1 MKNNTK
7 GIGFKN
13 FRRFEK
19 FPQLEFGNITYM
31 VGRNN
36 SGKSTMVKALLLII
50 DYLQNQLGDTFSFDN
65 NVLEDANIVTF
76 GRAKCNLID
85 EPEIVFS
92 FKLNNYE
99 ITCHI
104 SGDTNDT
111 KANVIF
117 LIVNDEENGYKLV
130 IDYFSEW
137 ATIIKKSK
145 VKLDKLERLKELAM
159 LGFEIDSL
167 KKQQKAIKNKGA
179 KEALDIVAQINKT
192 IDRKEKLEKTTMQPE
207 ELFENIEY
215 EVEYPMGEDFMKTAY
230 GGVPKNKQDEIHGE
244 EEAEVLPEDESEN
257 EKIEDEDVLDLE
269 SVIAEQNQLKE
280 IISNLISHN
289 NDWRR
294 ILLNKESNKML
305 APPFMNNKKVKCEEC
320 GLTWEVTLEDIGEFP
335 NWSNPYICNNCGTN
349 NVDAPLADIIA
360 LDNKKSELKAWAD
373 NLVNSLEKESFF
385 YLGANP
391 SKQSALFPLRAKD
404 NALAQA
410 IHQFYQLKI
419 IEGEKEHEFVK
430 HWMIEFEVGQSFEIK
445 FYAGE
450 AYEFHVKDEDGI
462 KNHLSDKG
470 MGSLQAMVLILN
482 VASLIKINEKEK
494 KAVTLLVEE
503 PELNLHPALQSKLTE
518 FFHEVN
524 KKYGFNFIIETHSEY
539 MIRKSQ
545 VLVNE
550 NEYGNQ
556 DSLNP
561 NPFKTYYFPVS
572 DKPYEMRYRKDGK
585 FKDEFEKG
593 FFEVSSDLAFDIL

>member
-1 MKNNTK
+1 MGNNTK

-13 FRRFEK
+13 FRRFKE

-36 SGKSTMVKALLLII
+36 SGKSTMVKALLLVIY
-50 DYLQNQLGDTFSFDN
+50 YLQNQLDETFSFDN
-65 NVLEDANIVTF
+65 KVLEDANIVTF

-92 FKLNNYE
+92 YKLNNYD
-99 ITCHI
+99 ITINI
-104 SGDTNDT
+104 SGDDLST
-111 KANVIF
+111 KASVDKIVIKDPF
-117 LIVNDEENGYKLV
+117 NAYE
-130 IDYFSEW
+130 F
-137 ATIIKKSK
+137 TINYMDSTAKVTKKSNK
-145 VKLDKLERLKELAM
+145 KITRGYEYELDDMTYDEYLALQLDELKRKYRNVQSNM
-159 LGFEIDSL
+159 
-167 KKQQKAIKNKGA
+167 KGS
-179 KEALDIVAQINKT
+179 KEALDLSAEINKLNT
-192 IDRKEKLEKTTMQPE
+192 QIKNLEKTREQKRKPE
-207 ELFENIEY
+207 DFDSYYSL
-215 EVEYPMGEDFMKTAY
+215 EYPMYLELSEVPNHKKSKTKEEMYDELDIYEENDRQVKETLSYMKE
-230 GGVPKNKQDEIHGE
+230 VDKDISRIDKNN
-244 EEAEVLPEDESEN
+244 LR
-257 EKIEDEDVLDLE
+257 
-269 SVIAEQNQLKE
+269 E
-280 IISNLISHN
+280 IINFFLYNNNIAYSKTKKQRENNPGDEVINETFSEILELENTKENLTAWIYN
-289 NDWRR
+289 FTVA
-294 ILLNKESNKML
+294 LN
-305 APPFMNNKKVKCEEC
+305 EE
-320 GLTWEVTLEDIGEFP
+320 TIT
-335 NWSNPYICNNCGTN
+335 
-349 NVDAPLADIIA
+349 
-360 LDNKKSELKAWAD
+360 
-373 NLVNSLEKESFF
+373 

-419 IEGEKEHEFVK
+419 IEGEKEYDFVK

-450 AYEFHVKDEDGI
+450 AYEFHVKDEHGI

-482 VASLIKINEKEK
+482 VASLIRINKKDK

-503 PELNLHPALQSKLTE
+503 PELNLHPALQSKLTQ
-518 FFHEVN
+518 FFHDVN
-524 KKYGFNFIIETHSEY
+524 KEYGFNFIIETHSEY

-550 NEYGNQ
+550 NEYSTQ

-585 FKDEFEKG
+585 FKDEFKKG

>member
-1 MKNNTK
+1 MGNNIK

-13 FRRFEK
+13 FRRFKE

-36 SGKSTMVKALLLII
+36 SGKSTMVKALLLVM
-50 DYLQNQLGDTFSFDN
+50 DYLQNQLDDTFSFDN
-65 NVLEDANIVTF
+65 KVLEDANIVTF

-85 EPEIVFS
+85 EPKIVFS
-92 FKLNNYE
+92 FKLNNYD
-99 ITCHI
+99 ITVRV

-111 KANVIF
+111 KANVIM
-117 LIVNDEENGYKLV
+117 LSVNDEENGYQLL
-130 IDYFSEW
+130 IDYFGEY
-137 ATIIKKSK
+137 ARIIKKSK
-145 VKLDKLERLKELAM
+145 IKQDKLEILKELAM

-167 KKQQKAIKNKGA
+167 RKQQQTIKNKGS

-430 HWMIEFEVGQSFEIK
+430 YWMNEFEVGQSFEIK

-450 AYEFHVKDEDGI
+450 AYEFHVLDKNGV

-585 FKDEFEKG
+585 FKDEFKKG

>member
-1 MKNNTK
+1 MGNNTK

-13 FRRFEK
+13 FRRFEN
-19 FPQLEFGNITYM
+19 FPLLEFGNITYM

-36 SGKSTMVKALLLII
+36 SGKSTMVKALLLVM
-50 DYLQNQLGDTFSFDN
+50 DYLQNQLDENFSFDN
-65 NVLEDANIVTF
+65 KVLEDANIVTF

-85 EPEIVFS
+85 EPKIVFS
-92 FKLNNYE
+92 FKLNNYD
-99 ITCHI
+99 INVHI

-111 KANVIF
+111 KANVI
-117 LIVNDEENGYKLV
+117 LLRVKDEENGYQLL
-130 IDYFSEW
+130 IDYFGEY
-137 ATIIKKSK
+137 ARIVKKSK
-145 VKLDKLERLKELAM
+145 LKLDKLESLKELAM

-167 KKQQKAIKNKGA
+167 RKQQQTIKNKGS

-207 ELFENIEY
+207 ELVENIEY
-215 EVEYPMGEDFMKTAY
+215 EVEYPMGEDLMKASY
-230 GGVPKNKQDEIHGE
+230 GFVKKSNQS
-244 EEAEVLPEDESEN
+244 ESE
-257 EKIEDEDVLDLE
+257 DLKDIKR
-269 SVIAEQNQLKE
+269 SNRKEQNQLKE
-280 IISNLISHN
+280 IISNLISN
-289 NDWRR
+289 NKDWR
-294 ILLNKESNKML
+294 ILLYKKSNRNIRNMDFEPIVIGKS
-305 APPFMNNKKVKCEEC
+305 VKCDEC
-320 GLTWEVTLEDIGEFP
+320 DWTWEISSDDNEAYT
-335 NWSNPYICNNCGTN
+335 CKKCGN
-349 NVDAPLADIIA
+349 YNQDDPLSDVIA

-373 NLVNSLEKESFF
+373 NLVNSLEQESFF

-404 NALAQA
+404 NSLAQA
-410 IHQFYQLKI
+410 IHQFYQLNIK
-419 IEGEKEHEFVK
+419 EGEKEYEFVK
-430 HWMIEFEVGQSFEIK
+430 HWMNEFEVGQSFEIK

-450 AYEFHVKDEDGI
+450 AYEFHVLDKNGV

-482 VASLIKINEKEK
+482 VASLIKINEKET

-524 KKYGFNFIIETHSEY
+524 KKYGFNFIIETQSEY

-585 FKDEFEKG
+585 FKDEFKKG

>member
-1 MKNNTK
+1 MGNNTK

-13 FRRFEK
+13 FRRFEN
-19 FPQLEFGNITYM
+19 FPLLEFGNITYM

-36 SGKSTMVKALLLII
+36 SGKSTMVKALLLVM
-50 DYLQNQLGDTFSFDN
+50 DYLQNQLDENFSFDN
-65 NVLEDANIVTF
+65 KVLEDANIVTF

-85 EPEIVFS
+85 EPKIVFS
-92 FKLNNYE
+92 FKLNNYD
-99 ITCHI
+99 INVHI

-111 KANVIF
+111 KANVI
-117 LIVNDEENGYKLV
+117 LLRVKDEENGYQLL
-130 IDYFSEW
+130 IDYFGEY
-137 ATIIKKSK
+137 ARIVKKSK
-145 VKLDKLERLKELAM
+145 LKLDKLESLKELAM

-167 KKQQKAIKNKGA
+167 RKQQQTIKNKGS

-207 ELFENIEY
+207 ELVENIEY
-215 EVEYPMGEDFMKTAY
+215 EVEYPMGEDLMKASY
-230 GGVPKNKQDEIHGE
+230 GFVKKSNQS
-244 EEAEVLPEDESEN
+244 ESE
-257 EKIEDEDVLDLE
+257 DLKDIKR
-269 SVIAEQNQLKE
+269 SNRKEQNQLKE
-280 IISNLISHN
+280 IISNLISN
-289 NDWRR
+289 NKDWR
-294 ILLNKESNKML
+294 ILLYKKSNRNIRNMDFEPIVIGKS
-305 APPFMNNKKVKCEEC
+305 VKCDEC
-320 GLTWEVTLEDIGEFP
+320 DWTWEISSDDNEAYT
-335 NWSNPYICNNCGTN
+335 CKKCGN
-349 NVDAPLADIIA
+349 YNQDDPLSDVIA

-373 NLVNSLEKESFF
+373 NLVNSLEQESFF

-404 NALAQA
+404 NSLAQA
-410 IHQFYQLKI
+410 IHQFYQLNIK
-419 IEGEKEHEFVK
+419 EGEKEYEFVK
-430 HWMIEFEVGQSFEIK
+430 HWMNEFEVGQSFEIK

-450 AYEFHVKDEDGI
+450 AYEFHVLDKNGV

-482 VASLIKINEKEK
+482 VASLIKINEKET

-585 FKDEFEKG
+585 FKDEFKKG

>member
-1 MKNNTK
+1 MGNNTK

-13 FRRFEK
+13 FRRFEN
-19 FPQLEFGNITYM
+19 FPLLEFGNITYM

-36 SGKSTMVKALLLII
+36 SGKSTMVKALLLVIY
-50 DYLQNQLGDTFSFDN
+50 YLQNQLDETFSFDN
-65 NVLEDANIVTF
+65 KVLEDANIVTF

-92 FKLNNYE
+92 YKLNNYD
-99 ITCHI
+99 ITINI
-104 SGDTNDT
+104 SGDDLST
-111 KANVIF
+111 KASVDKIVIKDPF
-117 LIVNDEENGYKLV
+117 NAYE
-130 IDYFSEW
+130 F
-137 ATIIKKSK
+137 TINYMDSTAKVTKKSNK
-145 VKLDKLERLKELAM
+145 KITRGYEYELDDMTYDEYLALQLDELKRKYRNVQSNM
-159 LGFEIDSL
+159 
-167 KKQQKAIKNKGA
+167 KGS
-179 KEALDIVAQINKT
+179 KEALDLSAEINKLNT
-192 IDRKEKLEKTTMQPE
+192 QIKNLEKTREQKRKPE
-207 ELFENIEY
+207 DFDSYYSL
-215 EVEYPMGEDFMKTAY
+215 EYPMYLELSEVPNHKKSKTKEEMYDELDIYEENDRQVKETLSYMKE
-230 GGVPKNKQDEIHGE
+230 VDKDISRIDKNN
-244 EEAEVLPEDESEN
+244 LR
-257 EKIEDEDVLDLE
+257 
-269 SVIAEQNQLKE
+269 E
-280 IISNLISHN
+280 IINFFLYNNNIAYSKTKKQRENNPGDEVINETFSEILELENTKENLTAWIYN
-289 NDWRR
+289 FTVA
-294 ILLNKESNKML
+294 LN
-305 APPFMNNKKVKCEEC
+305 EE
-320 GLTWEVTLEDIGEFP
+320 TIT
-335 NWSNPYICNNCGTN
+335 
-349 NVDAPLADIIA
+349 
-360 LDNKKSELKAWAD
+360 
-373 NLVNSLEKESFF
+373 

-419 IEGEKEHEFVK
+419 IEGEKEYDFVK

-450 AYEFHVKDEDGI
+450 AYEFHVKDEHGI

-482 VASLIKINEKEK
+482 VASLIRINKKDK

-518 FFHEVN
+518 FFHDVN
-524 KKYGFNFIIETHSEY
+524 KEYGFNFIIETHSEY

-550 NEYGNQ
+550 NEYSTQ

-585 FKDEFEKG
+585 FKDEFKKG

>member
-1 MKNNTK
+1 
-7 GIGFKN
+7 
-13 FRRFEK
+13 
-19 FPQLEFGNITYM
+19 M

-36 SGKSTMVKALLLII
+36 SGKSTMVKALLLVM
-50 DYLQNQLGDTFSFDN
+50 DYLQNQLDDTFSFDN
-65 NVLEDANIVTF
+65 KVLEDANIVTF

-85 EPEIVFS
+85 EPKIVFS
-92 FKLNNYE
+92 YKLNNYD
-99 ITCHI
+99 ITVRI

-111 KANVIF
+111 KANVI
-117 LIVNDEENGYKLV
+117 LLSVNDEENGYQLL
-130 IDYFSEW
+130 IDYFGEY
-137 ATIIKKSK
+137 ARIIKKSK
-145 VKLDKLERLKELAM
+145 LKLDKLESLKELAM

-167 KKQQKAIKNKGA
+167 RKQQQTIKNKGS

-207 ELFENIEY
+207 ELVENIEY

-244 EEAEVLPEDESEN
+244 EEAEVLPVDESEN

-289 NDWRR
+289 NDWRQ

-335 NWSNPYICNNCGTN
+335 NWSNPFICNNCGTN
-349 NVDAPLADIIA
+349 NVDAPLADIIT

-419 IEGEKEHEFVK
+419 IEGEKEYDFVK

-450 AYEFHVKDEDGI
+450 AYEFHVIDEDGI

>member
-1 MKNNTK
+1 MGNNTK

-13 FRRFEK
+13 FRRFEN
-19 FPQLEFGNITYM
+19 FPLLEFGNITYM

-36 SGKSTMVKALLLII
+36 SGKSTMVKALLLVM
-50 DYLQNQLGDTFSFDN
+50 DYLQNQLDETFSFDN
-65 NVLEDANIVTF
+65 KVLEDANIVTF

-85 EPEIVFS
+85 EPKIVFS
-92 FKLNNYE
+92 FKLNNYD
-99 ITCHI
+99 IIIHI

-111 KANVIF
+111 KANVI
-117 LIVNDEENGYKLV
+117 LLSVKDEENGYQLL
-130 IDYFSEW
+130 IDYLSEY
-137 ATIIKKSK
+137 ARIIKKSK
-145 VKLDKLERLKELAM
+145 LKLDKLESLKELAM

-167 KKQQKAIKNKGA
+167 RKQQQTIKNKGS

-207 ELFENIEY
+207 ELVENIEY

-244 EEAEVLPEDESEN
+244 EEAEVLPVDESED

-280 IISNLISHN
+280 IISNLISNN

-305 APPFMNNKKVKCEEC
+305 APPFMNNKKVICQEC
-320 GLTWEVTLEDIGEFP
+320 DLTWEVTLEDIGEFP
-335 NWSNPYICNNCGTN
+335 NWSNPYICNNCGN
-349 NVDAPLADIIA
+349 NNRDAPLADIIA

-373 NLVNSLEKESFF
+373 NLVNSLEQESFF

-391 SKQSALFPLRAKD
+391 SKQSALFLLRAKD
-404 NALAQA
+404 NSLAQA
-410 IHQFYQLKI
+410 IHQFYQLNIK
-419 IEGEKEHEFVK
+419 EGEKEYEFVK
-430 HWMIEFEVGQSFEIK
+430 HWMNEFEVGQSFEIK

-450 AYEFHVKDEDGI
+450 AYEFHVLDKNGV

-482 VASLIKINEKEK
+482 VASLIKINEKET

-585 FKDEFEKG
+585 FKDEFKKG

>member
-1 MKNNTK
+1 MGNNTK

-13 FRRFEK
+13 FRRFEN
-19 FPQLEFGNITYM
+19 FPLLEFGNITYM

-36 SGKSTMVKALLLII
+36 SGKSTMVKALLLVM
-50 DYLQNQLGDTFSFDN
+50 DYLQNQLDENFSFDN
-65 NVLEDANIVTF
+65 KVLEDANIVTF

-85 EPEIVFS
+85 EPKIVFS
-92 FKLNNYE
+92 FKLNNYD
-99 ITCHI
+99 IIIHI

-111 KANVIF
+111 KANVI
-117 LIVNDEENGYKLV
+117 LLSVKDEENGYQLL
-130 IDYFSEW
+130 IDYLSEY
-137 ATIIKKSK
+137 ARIIKKSK
-145 VKLDKLERLKELAM
+145 LKLDKLESLKELAM

-167 KKQQKAIKNKGA
+167 RKQQQTIKNKGS

-207 ELFENIEY
+207 ELVENIEY

-244 EEAEVLPEDESEN
+244 EEAEVLPVDESED

-280 IISNLISHN
+280 IISNLISNN

-305 APPFMNNKKVKCEEC
+305 APPFMNNKKVICQEC
-320 GLTWEVTLEDIGEFP
+320 DLTWEVTLEDIGEFP
-335 NWSNPYICNNCGTN
+335 NWSNPYICNNCGN
-349 NVDAPLADIIA
+349 NNRDAPLADIIA

-373 NLVNSLEKESFF
+373 NLVNSLEQESFF

-391 SKQSALFPLRAKD
+391 SKQSALFLLRAKD
-404 NALAQA
+404 NSLAQA
-410 IHQFYQLKI
+410 IHQFYQLNIK
-419 IEGEKEHEFVK
+419 EGEKEYEFVK
-430 HWMIEFEVGQSFEIK
+430 HWMNEFEVGQSFEIK

-450 AYEFHVKDEDGI
+450 AYEFHVLDKNGV

-482 VASLIKINEKEK
+482 VASLIKINEKET

-585 FKDEFEKG
+585 FKDEFKKG

>member
-1 MKNNTK
+1 MGNNTK

-13 FRRFEK
+13 FRRFEN
-19 FPQLEFGNITYM
+19 FPLLEFGNITYM

-50 DYLQNQLGDTFSFDN
+50 DYLQNQLSDTFSFDN
-65 NVLEDANIVTF
+65 KVLEDANIVTF

-92 FKLNNYE
+92 YKLNNYD
-99 ITCHI
+99 ITINI
-104 SGDTNDT
+104 SGDDLST
-111 KANVIF
+111 KASVDKIVIKDPF
-117 LIVNDEENGYKLV
+117 NAYE
-130 IDYFSEW
+130 F
-137 ATIIKKSK
+137 TINYMDSTAKVTKKSNK
-145 VKLDKLERLKELAM
+145 KITRGYEYELDDMTYDEYLALQLDELKRKYRNVQSNM
-159 LGFEIDSL
+159 
-167 KKQQKAIKNKGA
+167 KGS
-179 KEALDIVAQINKT
+179 KEALDLSAEINKLNT
-192 IDRKEKLEKTTMQPE
+192 QIKNLEKTREQKRKPE
-207 ELFENIEY
+207 DFDSYYSL
-215 EVEYPMGEDFMKTAY
+215 EYPMYLELSEVPNHKKSKTKEEMYDELDIYEENDRQVKETLSYMKE
-230 GGVPKNKQDEIHGE
+230 VDKDISRIDKNN
-244 EEAEVLPEDESEN
+244 LR
-257 EKIEDEDVLDLE
+257 
-269 SVIAEQNQLKE
+269 E
-280 IISNLISHN
+280 IINFFLYNNNIAYSKTKKQRENNPGDEVINETFSEILELENTKENLTAWIYN
-289 NDWRR
+289 FTVA
-294 ILLNKESNKML
+294 LN
-305 APPFMNNKKVKCEEC
+305 EE
-320 GLTWEVTLEDIGEFP
+320 TIT
-335 NWSNPYICNNCGTN
+335 
-349 NVDAPLADIIA
+349 
-360 LDNKKSELKAWAD
+360 
-373 NLVNSLEKESFF
+373 

-419 IEGEKEHEFVK
+419 IEGEKEYDFVK

-450 AYEFHVKDEDGI
+450 AYEFHVKDEHGI

-482 VASLIKINEKEK
+482 VASLIRINKKDK

-503 PELNLHPALQSKLTE
+503 PELNLHPALQSKLTQ
-518 FFHEVN
+518 FFHDVN
-524 KKYGFNFIIETHSEY
+524 KEYGFNFIIETNSEY

-550 NEYGNQ
+550 NEYSTQ

-585 FKDEFEKG
+585 FKDEFKKG

>member
-13 FRRFEK
+13 FRRFEE
-19 FPQLEFGNITYM
+19 FPLLEFGNITYM

-36 SGKSTMVKALLLII
+36 SGKSTMVKALLLIM

-111 KANVIF
+111 KANVTELSINDEVNGYELTVNYTTGKTSVKKSVTSVNEAIDTKKEISKMNSELHKLKSERNSF
-117 LIVNDEENGYKLV
+117 AHKFSKESLGVND
-130 IDYFSEW
+130 
-137 ATIIKKSK
+137 
-145 VKLDKLERLKELAM
+145 
-159 LGFEIDSL
+159 
-167 KKQQKAIKNKGA
+167 
-179 KEALDIVAQINKT
+179 QINKLNSKIEKIQTTFEEKDEESIAYSLEYPLKFQVEVDEELLTETGHLMGAAELEAELNAEVGPFLDSTDVADIKASTDNSLSSDELET
-192 IDRKEKLEKTTMQPE
+192 IKEEQLLEYGVPYKSEVFTNNIRKE
-207 ELFENIEY
+207 
-215 EVEYPMGEDFMKTAY
+215 D
-230 GGVPKNKQDEIHGE
+230 
-244 EEAEVLPEDESEN
+244 N
-257 EKIEDEDVLDLE
+257 E
-269 SVIAEQNQLKE
+269 LKE
-280 IISNLISHN
+280 IISIFLSHN
-289 NDWRR
+289 TNAHKQVIDKRYKD
-294 ILLNKESNKML
+294 LNIDNS
-305 APPFMNNKKVKCEEC
+305 EE
-320 GLTWEVTLEDIGEFP
+320 D
-335 NWSNPYICNNCGTN
+335 NSS
-349 NVDAPLADIIA
+349 DIIE
-360 LDNKKSELKAWAD
+360 LDNTKEELKRWI
-373 NLVNSLEKESFF
+373 NQLVFSIDQQSFF

-391 SKQSALFPLRAKD
+391 SKQSALFPLRDKG

-410 IHQFYQLKI
+410 IHEFYQLNIK
-419 IEGEKEHEFVK
+419 EGEKEYEFVK
-430 HWMIEFEVGQSFEIK
+430 HWMNKFEVGHNFNIK

-450 AYEFHVKDEDGI
+450 AYEFYVFDKDGN

-470 MGSLQAMVLILN
+470 MGSLQAMLLILR
-482 VASLIKINEKEK
+482 VASLIRINKKEK
-494 KAVTLLVEE
+494 KAITLLVEE
-503 PELNLHPALQSKLTE
+503 PELNLHPALQSKLTD
-518 FFHEVN
+518 FFHDVSKEF
-524 KKYGFNFIIETHSEY
+524 GFKFIIETHSEY

-556 DSLNP
+556 DSLNS
-561 NPFKTYYFPVS
+561 NPFKTFYFPVS
-572 DKPYEMRYRKDGK
+572 DIPYEMRYRKDGK
-585 FKDEFEKG
+585 FMDEFKKG

>member
-1 MKNNTK
+1 MGNNIK

-13 FRRFEK
+13 FRRFKE

-36 SGKSTMVKALLLII
+36 SGKSTMVKALLLVM
-50 DYLQNQLGDTFSFDN
+50 DYLQNQLDDTFSFDN
-65 NVLEDANIVTF
+65 KVLEDANIVTF

-85 EPEIVFS
+85 EPKIVFS
-92 FKLNNYE
+92 FKLNNYD
-99 ITCHI
+99 ITVRV

-111 KANVIF
+111 KANVIM
-117 LIVNDEENGYKLV
+117 LSVNDEENGYKLV

-137 ATIIKKSK
+137 ARIIKKSK
-145 VKLDKLERLKELAM
+145 IKQDKLEILKELAM

-167 KKQQKAIKNKGA
+167 RKQQQTIKNKGS

-207 ELFENIEY
+207 ELVENIEY

-244 EEAEVLPEDESEN
+244 EEAEVLPVDESEN

-335 NWSNPYICNNCGTN
+335 NWSNPFICNNCGTN
-349 NVDAPLADIIA
+349 NVDAPLADIIT

-385 YLGANP
+385 YLGVNP

-430 HWMIEFEVGQSFEIK
+430 YWMNEFEVGQSFEIK

-450 AYEFHVKDEDGI
+450 AYEFHVLDKNGV

>member
-1 MKNNTK
+1 MGNNIK

-13 FRRFEK
+13 FRRFKE

-36 SGKSTMVKALLLII
+36 SGKSTMVKALLLVM
-50 DYLQNQLGDTFSFDN
+50 DYLQNQLDDTFSFDN
-65 NVLEDANIVTF
+65 KVLEDANIVTF

-85 EPEIVFS
+85 EPKIVFS
-92 FKLNNYE
+92 YKLNNYD
-99 ITCHI
+99 ITVRI

-111 KANVIF
+111 KANVI
-117 LIVNDEENGYKLV
+117 LLSVKDEENGYQLL
-130 IDYFSEW
+130 IDYFGEY
-137 ATIIKKSK
+137 ARIIKKSK
-145 VKLDKLERLKELAM
+145 LKLDKLESLKELAM

-167 KKQQKAIKNKGA
+167 RKQQQTIKNKGS

-373 NLVNSLEKESFF
+373 DLVNNLEKESFF

-419 IEGEKEHEFVK
+419 IEGEKEYEFVK
-430 HWMIEFEVGQSFEIK
+430 YWMNEFEVGQSFAIK

-450 AYEFHVKDEDGI
+450 AYEFYVLDKNGV

-585 FKDEFEKG
+585 FKDEFKKG